1 MRERQRSFG
10 SALCVRFSPFGALVS
25 SGSQGADGAHFTQME
40 IPAPLRH
47 REIYAVDLDEA
58 RGILFAMLASIPMW
72 AVIALALL

>member
-1 MRERQRSFG
+1 
-10 SALCVRFSPFGALVS
+10 
-25 SGSQGADGAHFTQME
+25 ME